1 MKIAPFSFAICNLQS
16 LILNQTMGED
26 NSADKSIDDWR
37 IRIDEIDLV
46 LVRLFNERSQCAI
59 EIGHI
64 KRRLGLDVYSP
75 QREAQ
80 VIANV
85 TGCNQ
90 GPLDDEAIKR
100 LFERVIDESRRI
112 ERIESQLHQEQQ
124 VSTQVLVEELTDI
137 E

>member
-1 MKIAPFSFAICNLQS
+1 MTGFCSRVI
-16 LILNQTMGED
+16 TMAEENNGE
-26 NSADKSIDDWR
+26 KTIDDWR
-37 IRIDEIDLV
+37 IRIDEIDQQLV
-46 LVRLFNERSQCAI
+46 ALFNERSRCAI

-64 KRRLGLDVYSP
+64 KRRLGLEVYSP

-85 TGCNQ
+85 TEANG
-90 GPLDDEAIKR
+90 GPLDDDAIKR

-112 ERIESQLHQEQQ
+112 ERIESQERQAPAASPQEI
-124 VSTQVLVEELTDI
+124 VEKFADI

>member
-1 MKIAPFSFAICNLQS
+1 MS
-16 LILNQTMGED
+16 EE
-26 NSADKSIDDWR
+26 KSMEDWR
-37 IRIDEIDLV
+37 RRIDELDLQ
-46 LVRLFNERSQCAI
+46 LVQLFNERSQCAI

-64 KRRLGLDVYSP
+64 KRRLGIDVYSP

-85 TGCNQ
+85 TAANR
-90 GPLDDEAIKR
+90 GPLDREAIRR

-112 ERIESQLHQEQQ
+112 ERIEAGRLEQREIKAQE
-124 VSTQVLVEELTDI
+124 LLEDLTYN